1 MTQMLNELRRKRIG
15 LIHEA
20 RSTLHELRAE
30 AYNPNGSDTLSKELE
45 RKHDAVMRDLALV
58 DLDID
63 EERSAEE
70 SEATRAAAR
79 PGMGEAITT
88 TGVALTES
96 DEFARVWSQRSNHAW
111 TDDRGNPIRVLR
123 PTERFGD
130 QRASGPALGDTV
142 RAMITGPRNES
153 ERRALAEG
161 TNSAGGY
168 TVPTPLATMF
178 IDRLRSQSVAIKAG
192 ALTVPMTS
200 ATLAMARLETD
211 PTIGWRAEN
220 AALAEGDPT
229 FGRVLLTAKSLAGI
243 VKISRELAQDTANA
257 GTMIEQAL
265 SRAMALEIDRAA
277 IFGDGSS
284 NSPTGITGTSGIN
297 EVSMGTNGA
306 VLNTDKMLDA
316 IYEMLLDNASA
327 PTAAILHPRTMI
339 ALQKLKDGQGMPV
352 TLPSMLAAVPML
364 MTTAAPITETQGSA
378 TNASSVVFG
387 DFRELIIGMR
397 ENITIQVLDQLYAD
411 NGQIALA
418 VHARCDVQLA
428 HKESFSRLKGII
440 P

>member
-1 MTQMLNELRRKRIG
+1 MSPKMIELQRKRAD
-15 LIHEA
+15 LVAEA
-20 RSTLHELRAE
+20 RAKLADLKACADEKRA
-30 AYNPNGSDTLSKELE
+30 AELE
-45 RKHDAVMRDLALV
+45 RENDWLMREIDLC
-58 DLDID
+58 DLDIA
-63 EERSAEE
+63 EERNDAAD
-70 SEATRAAAR
+70 EAQRATAR
-79 PGMGEAITT
+79 PSMGDAVTT
-88 TGVALTES
+88 TGVAMTDSEQ
-96 DEFARVWSQRSNHAW
+96 FARVWSQRSNHTWA
-111 TDDRGNPIRVLR
+111 DDRGNPIRVLR

-142 RAMITGPRNES
+142 RAMITGPRNEA

-211 PTIGWRAEN
+211 PAIGWRAEN

-284 NSPTGITGTSGIN
+284 NSPTGIVGTSGIN

-316 IYEMLLDNASA
+316 IYEMLLDNAAA
-327 PTAAILHPRTMI
+327 PTAGILHPRTMI
-339 ALQKLKDGQGMPV
+339 ALQKLKDGNGMPV
-352 TLPSMLAAVPML
+352 TLPSMLAAVPLL
-364 MTTAAPITETQGSA
+364 MTTAAPINEAQGTAS
-378 TNASSVVFG
+378 NASSIVFG

-397 ENITIQVLDQLYAD
+397 EDISITLLDQTYAA

-418 VHARCDVQLA
+418 VHARCDMQLA